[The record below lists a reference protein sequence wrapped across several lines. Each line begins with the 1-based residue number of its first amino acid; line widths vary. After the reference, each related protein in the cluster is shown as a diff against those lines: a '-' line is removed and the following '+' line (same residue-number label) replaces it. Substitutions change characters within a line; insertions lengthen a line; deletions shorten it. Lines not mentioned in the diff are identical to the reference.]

1 MKVYYNFEIPG
12 EHTRETYINIESVRI
27 STILELKEAVAARF
41 EVAEHRLSVLA
52 FNGTELGDRQDID
65 PSVHGVDADHCLT
78 IKLKPH
84 GTFNF
89 LSRLSG
95 LSASVAQIIAC
106 VLDVDTYSAILV
118 FFDIH

>member
-12 EHTRETYINIESVRI
+12 EHMRETYINIESARI

-41 EVAEHRLSVLA
+41 EVAEHRLSVLT

-89 LSRLSG
+89 LLRLSRFVG
-95 LSASVAQIIAC
+95 FGRPNYC
-106 VLDVDTYSAILV
+106 VCP
-118 FFDIH
+118 